1 MLDSILKNKHL
12 NKLEK
17 DKPVVIALSGGV
29 DSMVLFHLL
38 RSASFKIVIA
48 HVNHHKREQSIIEE
62 AYIRKLGSEYNIA
75 VEVFDYFHEKNNF
88 QAEAHNQRYNFF
100 YEVAKKHNCSAI
112 ITAHHY
118 IDNLE
123 TILMNIIRGSNIYGY
138 AGIKECTTYED
149 ILVIRPLI
157 SIDKKELYNYASKNN
172 ITYFE
177 DSSNESDDYLRN
189 RIRHHVIG
197 LLQKENPNLSSS
209 ITNFST
215 QLHEAFEY
223 IRSNS
228 IKYLAEN
235 DNKINVNSFINL
247 ALIQKKDIIN
257 YICDSNNILSNDN
270 KICDILQLIENP
282 RPNLTYDLNGEFQF
296 VKAYDYCYIKK
307 IETKENV
314 NVQINISDELE
325 IKDYGLFTLNDYCDD
340 NDTFIKVSYDEPL
353 PLTIRKRRDGDRLI
367 IGNGHKKLKDFLIDK
382 KVPKEIRDDLLIVTN
397 ALNEIIWV
405 MGYYKKRCDEEKSL
419 ILSFKEKIYG
429 RKIWW
434 YC

>member
-1 MLDSILKNKHL
+1 MLEIILKNKHL

-38 RSASFKIVIA
+38 VNAGYKVVIA
-48 HVNHHKREQSIIEE
+48 HVNHHKREQSTIEE
-62 AYIRKLGSEYNIA
+62 AYIRNLGIEYNVF
-75 VEVFDYFHEKNNF
+75 VEVFDYFHENNNF

-100 YEVAKKHNCSAI
+100 YEVAKKYNCSAI

-118 IDNLE
+118 MDNLE

-138 AGIKECTTYED
+138 AGIKECSSYQD

-157 SIDKKELYNYASKNN
+157 TTDKKQLYAYAKSNN

-189 RIRHHVIG
+189 RIRHHVID
-197 LLQKENPNLSSS
+197 LLQQENPNLRSS
-209 ITNFST
+209 IGNYST

-228 IKYLAEN
+228 VKYLAEN
-235 DNKINVNSFINL
+235 DNKIDVNSFNNL

-257 YICDSNNILSNDN
+257 YICDSNDILSNDN
-270 KICDILQLIENP
+270 KICDILDLIENA
-282 RPNLTYDLNGEFQF
+282 RPNLTYDLNGKFQF
-296 VKAYDYCYIKK
+296 VKAYNICYVKEVTNK
-307 IETKENV
+307 ETINFQLNV
-314 NVQINISDELE
+314 SEEVTING
-325 IKDYGLFTLNDYCDD
+325 YGSFHLLD
-340 NDTFIKVSYDEPL
+340 NTVLSDTFMKVSYSEPL
-353 PLTIRKRRDGDRLI
+353 PLTIRKRMDGDRLI

-382 KVPKEIRDDLLIVTN
+382 KVPKETRDELLVVTN

-405 MGYYKKRCDEEKSL
+405 IGYYKKKCDEEKSL

-429 RKIWW
+429 RKI
-434 YC
+434 

>member
-1 MLDSILKNKHL
+1 MLNSILKNKHL

-38 RSASFKIVIA
+38 INAGFKVVIA
-48 HVNHHKREQSIIEE
+48 HVNHHKREQSIAEE
-62 AYIRKLGSEYNIA
+62 AYIRKLGLENNIP

-112 ITAHHY
+112 VTAHHY

-138 AGIKECTTYED
+138 AGIKECTSYED
-149 ILVIRPLI
+149 VLVIRPLI
-157 SIDKKELYNYASKNN
+157 SMDKTTLYDYASENK

-189 RIRHHVIG
+189 RIRHHVIV

-235 DNKINVNSFINL
+235 GNKINVNSFINL

-257 YICDSNNILSNDN
+257 YICDSNGILSNDN
-270 KICDILQLIENP
+270 KICDILNIIENP
-282 RPNLTYDLNGEFQF
+282 RPNLTYDLNGNYQF
-296 VKAYDYCYIKK
+296 VKAYDTCYIKQ
-307 IETKENV
+307 ITEKEEINFQINV
-314 NVQINISDELE
+314 GEEINISS
-325 IKDYGLFTLNDYCDD
+325 YGSFCLSEENREY
-340 NDTFIKVSYDEPL
+340 DTFLKIAHDEPL
-353 PLTIRKRRDGDRLI
+353 PLTIRKRCDGDKLI

-382 KVPKEIRDDLLIVTN
+382 KVPKEKRDDLLIITN

-405 MGYYKKRCDEEKSL
+405 IGYYKKRCDKEKSL

-434 YC
+434 HC